1 MQLQVIPLSSIEPDK
16 KNPRKDFGDLRALA
30 DSFNL
35 NEMNPGEPINP
46 PVVVKDGSVY
56 RIVDGE
62 RRYRAMKMNNLREC
76 RAVVCDGMD
85 QANAMMAMLATDDKL
100 ALTEVEKSQG
110 VQQML
115 LLGVDP
121 DKVEKAGKMKRGSH
135 KGVIRAVYSVGEA
148 AKTMTLDQLLVID
161 GFECDG
167 DDDAVARLIAKPD
180 PDDFAAE
187 VAKIKREREAEA
199 KVEAFRSACKAAGVE
214 VVEEVPDGYFYRTWA
229 QNPSMVARCAED
241 LADDAVAVIRN
252 AGDCSF
258 YEKRRTQAEQA
269 ETPEQAAIRER
280 IEKMKAAAERA
291 EESQREWYAGRC
303 RNYPCSS
310 STDALLIGRFFKIGG
325 GYTFDERRRKAM
337 RVLGIEDE
345 GSKAEGA
352 DWISAWVFAI
362 ERVSIQSIVSDI
374 VRGRLNEYTKAQAQ
388 KWVEQLD
395 ACVADGYEGT
405 DDDIAV
411 ADFLAEF
418 LNESE
423 VPM

>member
-1 MQLQVIPLSSIEPDK
+1 MQLHVIPLSSIEPDK

-85 QANAMMAMLATDDKL
+85 QANAMLAMLATDDKL
-100 ALTEVEKSQG
+100 ALTEVERSQG

-121 DKVEKAGKMKRGSH
+121 DKVEKVGKMKRGSH

-167 DDDAVARLIAKPD
+167 DDDAVARLIEKPD
-180 PDDFAAE
+180 LAEFTAE
-187 VAKIKREREAEA
+187 VAKIKRERMDEER
-199 KVEAFRSACKAAGVE
+199 KEAFRKACEAAGVE
-214 VVEEVPDGYFYRTWA
+214 VVDAIPDGYFYRA
-229 QNPSMVARCAED
+229 YAGAVDMVAIRAED
-241 LADDAVAVIRN
+241 LAEDAVAVVTAR
-252 AGDCSF
+252 DCTF
-258 YEKRRTQAEQA
+258 YEKRKAQAERA

-291 EESQREWYAGRC
+291 EEGQREWYAEHC
-303 RNYPCSS
+303 RNYLCGFK
-310 STDALLIGRFFKIGG
+310 TDDLLVGRFFAKGE
-325 GYTFDERRRKAM
+325 GYTYGERRKRAM
-337 RVLGIEDE
+337 HVLGIEDE
-345 GSKAEGA
+345 GAKPEGA
-352 DWISAWVFAI
+352 DWLSAWVFAD
-362 ERVSIQSIVSDI
+362 ETVSITGVVSDI
-374 VRGRLNEYTKAQAQ
+374 VRGQSYGWAKAKAR

-395 ACVADGYEGT
+395 AYVADGYEGT